1 MTAMPL
7 FFAGGGGLPAEN
19 VAQSSLDVFVDSA
32 PVRVLTQP
40 GPMADPF
47 AASTFLVAQ
56 SRSRQCMAGPAME
69 TAA

>member
-40 GPMADPF
+40 GPISDDYS
-47 AASTFLVAQ
+47 ST
-56 SRSRQCMAGPAME
+56 P
-69 TAA
+69 